1 MRTILISIIL
11 LASITANSQT
21 KVLQEQFGFYRIH
34 EVSGFIQ
41 DTIYNEQGIIERIAP
56 TAEMVIMR
64 EGIDGRYSL
73 EVTSA
78 VYGNVNKTID
88 WLAKEPEY
96 INYKVITK

>member
-1 MRTILISIIL
+1 MLFSL
-11 LASITANSQT
+11 TAISQT

-34 EVSGFIQ
+34 EVQEFFQ
-41 DTIYNEQGIIERIAP
+41 DTIYNEQGTIDKVQP

-64 EGIDGRYSL
+64 EGIDGRYNI
-73 EVTSA
+73 EVTTA

-88 WLAKEPEY
+88 FLAKEPEY